1 MTRISYSKRFLS
13 LVLALALI
21 TACMVV
27 SYAGSFDLFTGD
39 DNTNKCEVKITSNGG
54 KIEYVIG
61 SVSRSTRNQY
71 IGSPDLGADCILT
84 AVDTATRQFMY
95 WQDEYSGRVYSYDRV
110 LSFKAS
116 SRMNIRAV
124 FANVDDNQHF
134 VSYVN
139 YGDTVMLD
147 AVMYAN
153 GATITPPTDTKLPGF
168 TFNGWSKSSSEIQ
181 SDDSDMIV
189 YPQYTVNNESYTV
202 AITND
207 AYVSGAGTYSNF
219 QTVNV
224 KAEEKDG
231 AGKTFSYWK
240 DADDVIVSYERN
252 YSFRINYNVT
262 LTAVYGEDVTPEP
275 VIRISKIH
283 RDTQDM
289 KITFYAERSVPES
302 YTVLEHGILMATGD
316 AVQDSALVVSSAGD
330 TRNAQVRKVI
340 GKSNEQCGTFSLAKA
355 EISYNT
361 QVIARPFVITADASG
376 AHHISYG
383 DVIRTT
389 NGAA

>member
-153 GATITPPTDTKLPGF
+153 GATITPPTDTKLQGF

-189 YPQYTVNNESYTV
+189 LHRGHHQRRIRFRRRHILQLP
-202 AITND
+202 
-207 AYVSGAGTYSNF
+207 
-219 QTVNV
+219 
-224 KAEEKDG
+224 DG
-231 AGKTFSYWK
+231 QRQG
-240 DADDVIVSYERN
+240 R
-252 YSFRINYNVT
+252 
-262 LTAVYGEDVTPEP
+262 GEG
-275 VIRISKIH
+275 R
-283 RDTQDM
+283 RGQDLLL
-289 KITFYAERSVPES
+289 
-302 YTVLEHGILMATGD
+302 LEGRRRCDRQL
-316 AVQDSALVVSSAGD
+316 
-330 TRNAQVRKVI
+330 
-340 GKSNEQCGTFSLAKA
+340 
-355 EISYNT
+355 
-361 QVIARPFVITADASG
+361 
-376 AHHISYG
+376 
-383 DVIRTT
+383 
-389 NGAA
+389 